1 MLCFEHYR
9 IGIDA
14 ESIKTDR
21 DCHAAA
27 ALFMSTEELN
37 HLPDSDTAFHQYFY
51 RLWCAK
57 EALYKALP
65 ASTQKKAALAS
76 LSYTD
81 LKKERTEWHLCET
94 QIAATG
100 SQ

>member
-1 MLCFEHYR
+1 
-9 IGIDA
+9 
-14 ESIKTDR
+14 
-21 DCHAAA
+21 
-27 ALFMSTEELN
+27 MSTEELN

-94 QIAATG
+94 QIASYRIAIVTQKAL
-100 SQ
+100 SMSELPLIELNLPYA